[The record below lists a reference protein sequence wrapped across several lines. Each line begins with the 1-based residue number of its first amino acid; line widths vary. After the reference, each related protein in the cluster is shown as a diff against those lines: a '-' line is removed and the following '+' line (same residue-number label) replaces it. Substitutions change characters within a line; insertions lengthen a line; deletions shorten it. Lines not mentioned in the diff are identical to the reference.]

1 MNGLDD
7 IAKSIEM
14 VRESVA
20 VIKAAANDR
29 EEWAARFESASS
41 DMLTLAE
48 GIQTALADVERVFS
62 TGADGPVSEVIKN
75 LKEISSRTT
84 AALENAIARIETQ
97 LNSGSG
103 LADGVQ
109 ELSTGLASAA
119 AEIHEV
125 AVGIGEIKSG
135 VIVAVSESA
144 EKLRGATVDEVSKLA
159 LSLAALHD
167 TLPRAVAD
175 VVGEDTRNVQSD
187 IERLERVLSA
197 LLTRTAEK
205 TAADVGLEVFALAEE
220 VRETQKLLAELLAR
234 KKGLFRA

>member
-29 EEWAARFESASS
+29 EEWAARVESAST

-48 GIQTALADVERVFS
+48 AIQASLAEMEQIFS
-62 TGADGPVSEVIKN
+62 TGANGPVSEVVDN
-75 LKEISSRTT
+75 LKEISSKTT
-84 AALENAIARIETQ
+84 ATLENAIARIESQ
-97 LNSGSG
+97 LHSGSG
-103 LADGVQ
+103 LAEGVH
-109 ELSTGLASAA
+109 EMSTRLASAA
-119 AEIHEV
+119 AKIHEV
-125 AVGIGEIKSG
+125 AVGMKEIRSG
-135 VIVAVSESA
+135 VVAAVSESA
-144 EKLRGATVDEVSKLA
+144 EKLRGATVDEVNKLA

-175 VVGEDTRNVQSD
+175 VLGEDTKNVRAD
-187 IERLERVLSA
+187 IEGLERVLSS
-197 LLTRTAEK
+197 LLTRSAEK

-220 VRETQKLLAELLAR
+220 IRETKKLLAELLAR